1 MRVQR
6 YNKYQYPPDN
16 RTSSVLGLLP
26 YLLLDRDAAGYHA
39 FFASDLK

>member
-16 RTSSVLGLLP
+16 QTSWDLGLLP
-26 YLLLDRDAAGYHA
+26 YLLLDCDAAGYHA
-39 FFASDLK
+39 FFAGDLK